1 MIKAKTHGR
10 DNMEEETEAEPG
22 RSRVLCF
29 FQLAK
34 FFFSCISQNYCPKIA
49 QPTVACTLPQQ
60 TSLSSREDSKES
72 IMIWGKRRSRIR
84 IL

>member
-1 MIKAKTHGR
+1 MGGIRRKKLRQSQGGTG
-10 DNMEEETEAEPG
+10 
-22 RSRVLCF
+22 F
-29 FQLAK
+29 FASSSLLR
-34 FFFSCISQNYCPKIA
+34 FFSCIPQNYCPKIA
-49 QPTVACTLPQQ
+49 QRTVACTLPQQ